1 MEAWIGLIGA
11 LLGSVIGG
19 AVTYVVTRQQHQ
31 HETKS
36 EQRRRRMDAF
46 EAIHLLLSE
55 SSGQTNMLNML
66 IIGDVGYGA
75 KIDASKLQKSV
86 QSERLQML
94 VDFYAPFLSDDI
106 KAMNKQLEVV
116 VTAVTEVVLKREKN
130 DQWVQDTV
138 VSATA
143 ATRQFGQL
151 ADQAKSKLAN
161 RCALEVAGG

>member
-1 MEAWIGLIGA
+1 
-11 LLGSVIGG
+11 
-19 AVTYVVTRQQHQ
+19 
-31 HETKS
+31 
-36 EQRRRRMDAF
+36 
-46 EAIHLLLSE
+46 
-55 SSGQTNMLNML
+55 MLNML
-66 IIGDVGYGA
+66 IIGDLGYGA
-75 KIDASKLQKSV
+75 KFDASKLQKSF
-86 QSERLQML
+86 QTERLQML

-116 VTAVTEVVLKREKN
+116 VTAVTGVVLKKEKS

-151 ADQAKSKLAN
+151 ADQAKSKLAD